1 MSAASDGM
9 EEIVKEFLAET
20 AEGLDVLDRHLVELE
35 HDPNR
40 REKLAEIFRA
50 VHTLKGSSGMLGYL
64 QLESVAH
71 AGESLLGAL
80 RDEKL
85 ALNQATISGLLA
97 MVDELR
103 RLLRVIEQTGSEGT
117 GDDYERIVCALQQ
130 LLQDPPEQPP
140 ERTVLPDVSAGE
152 SQKTAAAATIRVKVG
167 LLDQLMDL
175 AGELVLARN
184 QVLRFSAAQ
193 NDSAGLRAVQRLKR
207 VTTELQDAVMKTRL
221 QPIGSVWNK
230 FPRVARDLALACG
243 KQVRV
248 EMHGSEPELDRGILE
263 AIQDP
268 LTHILRN
275 AIAHGIETPKQ
286 RVAAGKAPTGR
297 LCLSAF
303 HREGQV
309 HIEISDDG
317 AGINLERVRQ
327 RALQRGVVTPEQ
339 ARRMGERE
347 IANLVFLP
355 GFSTAETLT
364 NVCGR
369 GVGLDVVRANIQR
382 IGGTVDVES
391 AMGKGTDLR
400 FTIPLTLAIVP
411 VVIVSSSGQRFAIPQ
426 ANLIEVARLP
436 GAGSMEAVCGAP
448 VYRVRDRLLPLCF
461 LQRELGLASGDAA
474 DLHVVVVEI
483 GGGQF
488 GLVVDAIQDTEEIVV
503 KPLGEPLQALACYA
517 GAAVLGDG
525 RVVLVLDVTGLAR
538 MAGIAAVPHKKPPD
552 DMVEVKSAGLGMD
565 QKWLVFRSTAGSRF
579 ALPLSAVARLEEVPA
594 ESIEHSAGHEVIQHG
609 GEVLPLLH
617 VSRLFQEPEQARKLL
632 PVAVIRDSTN
642 SAALVLDWIEDIVE
656 ETVEVRRDES
666 TDLLAGTA
674 VIRQRVADVLNLKNV
689 LACAVGHPSATGTG
703 GAV

>member
-297 LCLSAF
+297 LSLSAF

-689 LACAVGHPSATGTG
+689 LACAGGHPSATGTG